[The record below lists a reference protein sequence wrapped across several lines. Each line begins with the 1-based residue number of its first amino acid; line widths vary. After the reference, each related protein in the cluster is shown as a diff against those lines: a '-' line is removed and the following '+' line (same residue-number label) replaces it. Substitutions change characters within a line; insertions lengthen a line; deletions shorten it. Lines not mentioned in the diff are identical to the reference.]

1 MKGLKQVLFVVLGLA
16 LVVSVTAGAA
26 PSTKVRDVCIAAPTG
41 GGGFNMFIF
50 RGVESLTRGEAI
62 SLKGLFFTTVVNRV
76 AAFYG
81 SAAMVSDG
89 TVRLGL
95 FVNATAES
103 TNDFTISGMLDTN
116 FVGTVGFDNDGDF
129 KPNGTLSFQ
138 VVDCATVDIP

>member
-1 MKGLKQVLFVVLGLA
+1 MAILGVKLIADASAYKRA
-16 LVVSVTAGAA
+16 LRESEVATKRWASKVESVTAGAA

-50 RGVESLTRGEAI
+50 RDVESLTRGEAI

-76 AAFYG
+76 APFYG

-95 FVNATAES
+95 FVNSTAES
-103 TNDFTISGMLDTN
+103 TNDFTISGMLDAN
-116 FVGTVGFDNDGDF
+116 FVG
-129 KPNGTLSFQ
+129 L
-138 VVDCATVDIP
+138 VDEIHR